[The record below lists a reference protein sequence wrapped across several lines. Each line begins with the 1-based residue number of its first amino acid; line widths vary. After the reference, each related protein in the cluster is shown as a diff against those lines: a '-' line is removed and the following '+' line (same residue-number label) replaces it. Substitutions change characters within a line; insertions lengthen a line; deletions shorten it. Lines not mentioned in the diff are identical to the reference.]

1 MAERRLLLL
10 GVALLGSA
18 GLFLA
23 WNLRPPIAFILSLRV
38 EKLAA
43 LVLVGA
49 ASGAATVIFQTI
61 AANRLL
67 TPGIVGFDA
76 LFVFIQTALVMV
88 LGGTAFNAL
97 PDLPKFITE
106 TVLLV
111 GAAMALFGLVFRK
124 GAEDVIRMILTGV
137 ILGVLLRG
145 LAQFAQR
152 LLEPSE
158 FAVVQQATIAS
169 FNAFE
174 AGKLWIGG
182 AMLGMTLL
190 VAWRMSPALDVAG
203 LGRNKAR
210 SLGLR
215 HDRLVLG
222 GLAVVAVLVSVSTA
236 LVGPVTFLGLLAAS
250 LAHAALRD
258 HRHTVLIPAAAVIG
272 ASILVAGQLVFERLL
287 GLQSALAIVVEIA
300 GGVLFLALVLVR
312 RQQ

>member
-1 MAERRLLLL
+1 MAEWRLLFLGATLL
-10 GVALLGSA
+10 ALS

-23 WNLRPPIAFILSLRV
+23 WNLRPPFGFILSLRA

-49 ASGAATVIFQTI
+49 ATGAATVIFQTI

-76 LFVFIQTALVMV
+76 LFVFIQTGLVMV
-88 LGGTAFNAL
+88 LGGAAFNAV
-97 PDLPKFITE
+97 PELPKFFAE
-106 TVLLV
+106 TLLLV
-111 GAAMALFGLVFRK
+111 GAAMALFGLLFRK
-124 GAEDVIRMILTGV
+124 GAEDIIRMILTGV

-169 FNAFE
+169 FNTVE

-182 AMLGMTLL
+182 AMLGLALL
-190 VAWRMSPALDVAG
+190 GAWRLSPALDVAA

-215 HDRLVLG
+215 HDRLVMG
-222 GLAVVAVLVSVSTA
+222 GLAIVAVLVSVSTA

-250 LAHAALRD
+250 LAHAALKV
-258 HRHTVLIPAAAVIG
+258 HRHAMLIPATSLIG
-272 ASILVAGQLVFERLL
+272 AAILVAGQVVFERLF
-287 GLQSALAIVVEIA
+287 GLQSALAIIVEFA
-300 GGVLFLALVLVR
+300 GGLLFLTLVLRR